1 MSSSVSAQPFLRNR
15 LTWLAYLMLAY
26 IAVNQT
32 ILGPL
37 MPTLRR
43 EMNLNYT
50 FGGMLPAAS
59 ALGLV
64 FSGLVGDWLARYFK
78 RQSLFWGG
86 SVGLVSG
93 VILLS
98 FSHNFELAI
107 VAALAMGF
115 GSSLTQVM
123 IQALLSDEHGEKRA
137 MAFTEANVAASLSA
151 TVTPVLI
158 GTLQGLHWNWRLI
171 PILPLFLLIL
181 LATFYYRV
189 PVPDNAPLQAG
200 PTTVPA
206 NLPFTFW
213 MYWLVLF
220 LVVAVEMA
228 IAVWATDFLANVAGL
243 GATNAALAFSA
254 FPAAMLTGR
263 FLGSRLTQQWS
274 SHVLLLLAII
284 ITMIGFPIFWLART
298 ATLNIVGLFITGLGI
313 ANLYPLTLSIA
324 VGLAAQQSNQAS
336 ARASLAVGTALLAI
350 PLFLGW
356 LADRLGI
363 QNAYSIV
370 IVLAVLALA
379 IVINNRLLLKR
390 TASPQP

>member
-107 VAALAMGF
+107 VAALAMG
-115 GSSLTQVM
+115 
-123 IQALLSDEHGEKRA
+123 
-137 MAFTEANVAASLSA
+137 
-151 TVTPVLI
+151 
-158 GTLQGLHWNWRLI
+158 
-171 PILPLFLLIL
+171 
-181 LATFYYRV
+181 
-189 PVPDNAPLQAG
+189 
-200 PTTVPA
+200 
-206 NLPFTFW
+206 
-213 MYWLVLF
+213 
-220 LVVAVEMA
+220 
-228 IAVWATDFLANVAGL
+228 
-243 GATNAALAFSA
+243 
-254 FPAAMLTGR
+254 
-263 FLGSRLTQQWS
+263 
-274 SHVLLLLAII
+274 
-284 ITMIGFPIFWLART
+284 
-298 ATLNIVGLFITGLGI
+298 
-313 ANLYPLTLSIA
+313 
-324 VGLAAQQSNQAS
+324 
-336 ARASLAVGTALLAI
+336 
-350 PLFLGW
+350 
-356 LADRLGI
+356 
-363 QNAYSIV
+363 
-370 IVLAVLALA
+370 
-379 IVINNRLLLKR
+379 
-390 TASPQP
+390 